1 MRVASVE
8 PADHPALAAM
18 RYDFR
23 AAFDPPNEPREQF
36 EARMVGW
43 LGQHLGRDWI
53 AWVARDSDELLGHV
67 FVHIVDKVPNPVP
80 EPEQL
85 GYLTNLYVR
94 DDLRGGGIGAALLD
108 AALAECRMR
117 GLDTV
122 VLWATQRSRSLYE
135 RHGFGVPEDA
145 MELPLTD
152 HPRRRQID
160 G

>member
-1 MRVASVE
+1 MRVDEAQ
-8 PADHPALAAM
+8 PADHPVLAAM
-18 RYDFR
+18 RYAFR
-23 AAFDPPNEPREQF
+23 AAFDPPNEPRERF
-36 EARMVGW
+36 EARMVEW
-43 LGQHLGRDWI
+43 LGRHLGRDWS
-53 AWVARDSDELLGHV
+53 AWVARDADLLVGHV
-67 FVHIVDKVPNPVP
+67 FVHIVDKVPNPVS

-108 AALAECRMR
+108 AALTDCRDR

-135 RHGFGVPEDA
+135 RHGFGDPEDA
-145 MELPLTD
+145 MELPLVD
-152 HPRRRQID
+152 HPGRRRID